1 MAKPEPRL
9 SKTALTILRER
20 YLLRDEQLNV
30 IETPGELFW
39 RVSRAVAEADREF
52 DPQADVEATAAEF
65 HDAIASLEFMPNT
78 PALMNAGTPLG
89 QLEACFVL
97 PIEDSLP
104 SIFNTLRDAALIQQ
118 SGGGTGFSFSRLRP
132 RGDVVRSTRGISSGP
147 VSFMSIFNVTSEV
160 MKQGSKRRGA
170 NMGIL
175 RVDHP
180 DIREFIT
187 CKRDRTQFTN
197 FNISV
202 GITDAFM
209 AAVEKGDEFEL
220 VNPRDHRVWSRVSAR
235 ELFDLIIENA
245 WDSGEPG
252 LVALDTINRANPT
265 PQVGVMEATNPCAE
279 MPLLPYEACCLASIN
294 VGKLVVR
301 MGDRYEVAWDRL
313 AERVRMGV
321 HFLDNVVEIN
331 RYTLS
336 QSAYIC
342 RRNRKIGLGV
352 MGFADLLIR
361 LGIPYDSD
369 EGVAMGERLMAFIQA
384 EAREASVKLAEKR
397 GLFPNFGGSIY
408 DVPGGLRMRNATVTT
423 IAPTGTI
430 SMIAGCSAGI
440 EPLFALSFR
449 KRVLGGVELG
459 EGVHPSFVEQAQQR
473 GFGSESLLHR
483 VEVEGSVQRVAE
495 VPEAV
500 RRVFVTALDIAP
512 EWHVKMQAAFQ
523 RHVDNGVSK
532 TINLRYEATPEDVRR
547 AYLLAYQLGCKGI
560 TVYRYGSRPAQ
571 ILSVEGYCVSC
582 GADDGSEERANGEG
596 IPLVVPR

>member
-1 MAKPEPRL
+1 MAELEPKL
-9 SKTALTILRER
+9 SKSALTILRER

-30 IETPGELFW
+30 VETPGQLFW
-39 RVSRAVAEADREF
+39 RVARAVAQADRQFE
-52 DPQADVEATAAEF
+52 PQADVEATADEF
-65 HDAIASLEFMPNT
+65 HQAMVALEFIPNT

-104 SIFNTLRDAALIQQ
+104 DIFDTLRDAALIQQ
-118 SGGGTGFSFSRLRP
+118 TGGGTGFTFSHLRP
-132 RGDVVRSTRGISSGP
+132 RGDVVSSTRGIASGP
-147 VSFMSIFNVTSEV
+147 VSFMSIFDATSEV

-187 CKRDRTQFTN
+187 CKHDRTKFTN

-202 GITDAFM
+202 GVTDAYM
-209 AAVEKGDEFEL
+209 EALENDQEYDL
-220 VNPRDHRVWSRVSAR
+220 VNPRNHRVWSRVPAR
-235 ELFDLIIENA
+235 EIFDLIVDNA

-265 PQVGVMEATNPCAE
+265 PQVGVMEGTNPCAE
-279 MPLLPYEACCLASIN
+279 MPLLPYEACCLASID

-301 MGDRYEVAWDRL
+301 MGDGYAVAWDRL
-313 AERVRMGV
+313 ADRVRMGV

-336 QSAYIC
+336 QSAHIC
-342 RRNRKIGLGV
+342 RRNRKIGLGI

-369 EGVAMGERLMAFIQA
+369 EGVAMGERLMAFVEA
-384 EAREASVKLAEKR
+384 EAREASIKLAEKR

-408 DVPGGLRMRNATVTT
+408 DVPGGPRLRNATLTT

-440 EPLFALSFR
+440 EPLFALSYT
-449 KRVLGGVELG
+449 KRVLGGVQLG
-459 EGVHPSFVEQAQQR
+459 QPVHPSFVEAAQQR
-473 GFGSESLLHR
+473 GFHTGDLVR
-483 VEVEGSVQRVAE
+483 RVAE
-495 VPEAV
+495 QGSVREVAEIPEAV

-532 TINLRYEATPEDVRR
+532 TINLRHEATREDVRH

-582 GADDGSEERANGEG
+582 GADDGAPLSPGEAL
-596 IPLVVPR
+596 PVVVPR